1 MMRFPALRNRHFVI
15 YTAGN
20 ASAMVALWINRVI
33 IGWLGWELTGL
44 ASWVGILSFFLF
56 APTIVASPLFGVLLD
71 RIDPRR
77 AALASQTM
85 LTATVTLLLV
95 LQLTGALNIWLL
107 GTVAL
112 IIGITSS
119 ADRTIRFVLV
129 PRIVERDALPN
140 AVAIH
145 GINFNTARLIG
156 PAVGGL
162 LIDGYGTDV
171 ATLVNAVMIT
181 PFLAVLLIVRF
192 RDRDEPKPQRKRF
205 FREMLD
211 GARHAAGHPIIRE
224 AMMLSGVLSITARGV
239 LEILPAIADGEF
251 QRGAQGLGQM
261 LTAAGAG
268 ALLAAFSIA
277 VRRSGMPESGV
288 TWAARSS
295 IGGALVATIILGLTS
310 SWIVA
315 MAMVFALGFFLTNNG
330 IDLQASIQI
339 ELTDTFRARV
349 MSLWIVLVIGGA
361 AVSAITLGL
370 FADLTNMS
378 ATLIGAGVAGVA
390 LVAAA
395 SWAIAQS
402 GAKPPST

>member
-1 MMRFPALRNRHFVI
+1 MMRFPALKNRHFVI

-77 AALASQTM
+77 AAVASQTV

-95 LQLTGALNIWLL
+95 LQLSGVLNIWLL

-162 LIDGYGTDV
+162 LIDAYGTDV

-181 PFLAVLLIVRF
+181 PFVVVLLIVRF

-211 GARHAAGHPIIRE
+211 GARHAVSHPIIRE
-224 AMMLSGVLSITARGV
+224 AMMLSGVLSLTARGV

-277 VRRSGMPESGV
+277 VRRSGTPESGV
-288 TWAARSS
+288 TWAARAS

-361 AVSAITLGL
+361 AVSAITLGF

-378 ATLIGAGVAGVA
+378 ATLIGAGIAGTA

-395 SWAIAQS
+395 SLAIARS